1 MFDKCRSY
9 CTLCIHMHLKKGR
22 KKAKKKGDQLMNDVI
37 DYAVVCDFRK
47 YV

>member
-9 CTLCIHMHLKKGR
+9 CTLCIHMHVKKGR
-22 KKAKKKGDQLMNDVI
+22 KKAKKGDQLMTDVI